1 MKTTRI
7 VNNPISQLEKRC
19 QGDAASD
26 IKAGL
31 FLPEII
37 HADTPESGAE
47 KLPKFSQE
55 ISKAVLDVVMG
66 TTNHDRKAWTW
77 HYLGRIVS
85 EAKYGFC
92 DPEYGMMLVIQVLE
106 QPLAIS
112 DLSAAAELNSWQQ
125 GRREG
130 K

>member
-7 VNNPISQLEKRC
+7 VQNPISQIEKRC
-19 QGDAASD
+19 NVDALGG

-55 ISKAVLDVVMG
+55 LSKAVLDVVMG

-77 HYLGRIVS
+77 TYLGGIVA
-85 EAKYGFC
+85 EAKYGFR
-92 DPEYGMMLVIQVLE
+92 DPEYGMKLVIQILE

-112 DLSAAAELNSWQQ
+112 DLSVAAELNRWQQ
-125 GRREG
+125 KRREG